1 MDAETNEAT
10 TARGELSRRRFLNA
24 SAGGAA
30 GLVGWSLLGGRAAA
44 ATSDPAAPGG
54 AGGPASLVLSLN
66 PDWLFGGPWVPGSS
80 EPGFDDSGF
89 NRVGLPHCVTPLS
102 WREWDPASWTK
113 VWTYRRHF
121 PLPPQ
126 AQKMRAFVD
135 FAGALTSITPTIN
148 GHTLARH
155 QGGYLPA
162 AYELTDHLVAEDN
175 VLAVTLDSTW
185 QSVPPEGNP
194 KGPESIDLFEA
205 GGLYRDVALR
215 FVPQIFVS
223 DVFAKPVDVLTG
235 SPRVDVEC
243 TVDSAVTPSSPLKV
257 VVELLDRGRPLARTS
272 VPVPLSRPGQATV
285 SVTLRG
291 LESVRLWDNENPNLY
306 QVVARVY
313 MGSHPLHDFSR
324 RIGFRQAEFT
334 PDGFFL
340 NGKRLKIFGLNRH
353 QIYPYTAM
361 AMPARVQRHDAE
373 LLKKLNCNMVRMS
386 HYPQDPAFLDACDE
400 LGIMLWEETPGW
412 QYIGDSAWQDQ
423 MLRDVQAMVV
433 RDRSRPSVVIWG
445 VKANEAS
452 HQYVSL
458 YTQAKDLADSL
469 DGSRPTSGTSYK
481 TTEDFVFDVMAR
493 DAYNGRQGNAYLD
506 PQNGVRGVNV
516 PPYPGVPYLVTES
529 VGALSGAPYYRWI
542 DDQATLAMQARMH
555 AQVHNIAGAED
566 AICGVLAW
574 CFADYDSPHGNIY
587 QNIKW
592 PGVVD
597 TFRVPKPGAAPYLA
611 QVDPSVRTVIEP
623 AFFWD
628 FGPTSPVTTL
638 GANAMI
644 WSNCDRLEAYLDG
657 VHHATLTPNAAP
669 TDAGAHQGYAHLAHA
684 PFYLDTTGIDA
695 AAPPELRLDGYVGSR
710 RVLSRS
716 FSADHFG
723 DRLALDVDDTSLVAD
738 GCDATRVAFR
748 AVDRHGN
755 PRPYATGDVTV
766 SVTGPAV
773 WLGQVLTFAPLAD
786 ADVVPLGGRIKVTA
800 TLANGRFPFESNGG
814 VGGIWLRSLLD
825 QPGSI
830 TVTVTHPTLGT
841 ATARIH
847 SDQPPVSAFSDASR
861 PRPHTDPVAAMTFT
875 DVVLSLEASSVWD
888 VQPAGPTSFS
898 TLPPGSTATSTWTVT
913 APPRTTTPPGGLTAK
928 SAFTLAGNAVTTTA
942 PIPVMLVATLVQAFN
957 NVGTSPDSDPASGD
971 FSGSHT
977 SYSSDALAAAGL
989 TPGATVKAAGLTFTW
1004 PDTALGR
1011 PDNVIAEGQIILVEP
1026 SPGAT
1031 TLGFLGASANGGTSG
1046 PVVITYTDGTSTT
1059 RTISFDAWQRG
1070 PSSGTTV
1077 AASIPYR
1084 NGKSGVLEG
1093 STYVYAITVPIDPS
1107 RTVRTLTLPNA
1118 TNGKTTMHI
1127 FAVAL
1132 GS

>member
-1 MDAETNEAT
+1 M
-10 TARGELSRRRFLNA
+10 
-24 SAGGAA
+24 
-30 GLVGWSLLGGRAAA
+30 
-44 ATSDPAAPGG
+44 
-54 AGGPASLVLSLN
+54 VLSLN
-66 PDWLFGGPWVPGSS
+66 ADWLFGGPWVPGSS
-80 EPGFDDSGF
+80 QPGFDDSGF
-89 NRVGLPHCVTPLS
+89 NRVGIPHCVTPLS
-102 WREWDPASWTK
+102 WREWDPASWAK
-113 VWTYRRHF
+113 VWIYRRHF
-121 PLPPQ
+121 HLPPQ

-148 GHTLARH
+148 GHTLAKH
-155 QGGYLPA
+155 QGGYLPSS
-162 AYELTDHLVAEDN
+162 YELTDYLVAEDN
-175 VLAVTLDSTW
+175 VLAVNLDSTW
-185 QSVPPEGNP
+185 QSVPPEGSP
-194 KGPESIDLFEA
+194 KGPESLDLFGP
-205 GGLYRDVALR
+205 GGLYRDVSLR
-215 FVPQIFVS
+215 FVPQVFVS
-223 DVFAKPVDVLTG
+223 DVFAKPVDVLTS
-235 SPRVDVEC
+235 SPHVDVQC
-243 TVDSAVTPSSPLKV
+243 TIDSAVTPSSPLKV

-272 VPVPLSRPGQATV
+272 TPVSLSRPGQATV
-285 SVTLRG
+285 SVTLDG
-291 LESVRLWDNENPNLY
+291 FGSVRLWDPENPNLY
-306 QVVARVY
+306 QVVATVY
-313 MGSHPLHDFSR
+313 MGSQPLHDFSR
-324 RIGFRQAEFT
+324 RIGFRKAEFT

-340 NGKRLKIFGLNRH
+340 NGKRFKLFGLNRH
-353 QIYPYTAM
+353 QIYPYTGM

-412 QYIGDSAWQDQ
+412 QYVGDSAWQDL
-423 MLRDVQAMVV
+423 MLQDVHAMVV
-433 RDRSRPSVVIWG
+433 RDRSRPSVIIWG
-445 VKANEAS
+445 VKPNEAS

-458 YTQAKDLADSL
+458 YTQAKDLANSL

-506 PQNGVRGVNV
+506 PANGQPGVNV

-542 DDQATLAMQARMH
+542 DNQATLAMQARMH
-555 AQVHNIAGAED
+555 AQVHNIAASRD

-574 CFADYDSPHGNIY
+574 CFADYDSPRGNIY
-587 QNIKW
+587 QKIKW

-657 VHHATLTPNAAP
+657 AHYTTLTPNAASTP
-669 TDAGAHQGYAHLAHA
+669 AGADQGYPHLAHA
-684 PFYLDTTGIDA
+684 PFYLSTTGFDA
-695 AAPPELRLDGYVGSR
+695 AALPELRLDGYVGSR

-716 FSADHFG
+716 FSADHSG
-723 DRLALDVDDTSLVAD
+723 DRLALYVDDTSLVAD

-748 AVDRHGN
+748 SVDRYGN
-755 PRPYATGDVTV
+755 PRPYPTGDVTV

-773 WLGQVLTFAPLAD
+773 WLGQVLTFQPSAD
-786 ADVVPLGGRIKVTA
+786 SDVVPLGGQIEVIA
-800 TLANGRFPFESNGG
+800 TLANGRFPFEANGG
-814 VGGIWLRSLLD
+814 VGGIWVRSLLD

-841 ATARIH
+841 ATARIR
-847 SDQPPVSAFSDASR
+847 SDQPPASTFFDT
-861 PRPHTDPVAAMTFT
+861 PQPQSTTDPVAAMTFT
-875 DVVLSLEASSVWD
+875 NVVLSLEASSVWD
-888 VQPAGPTSFS
+888 IQAAGPTTFS

-913 APPRTTTPPGGLTAK
+913 APPRTDTPPGGLTVNAT
-928 SAFTLAGNAVTTTA
+928 FTQAGNPVSTTG
-942 PIPVMLVATLVQAFN
+942 PVPLSLVATLTQAFN
-957 NVGTSPDSDPASGD
+957 NVGISPDSDPASGD

-977 SYSSDALAAAGL
+977 SYSADALAAAGL
-989 TPGATVKAAGLTFTW
+989 TPGGPVTAAGLTFRW
-1004 PDTALGR
+1004 PDSSPGQ
-1011 PDNVIAEGQIILVEP
+1011 PDNVIAEGQIILMEP

-1031 TLGFLGASANGGTSG
+1031 ILGFLGASANGATSG
-1046 PVVITYTDGTSTT
+1046 PVVITYTNGTSTT
-1059 RTISFDAWQRG
+1059 KDITFEAWQRG
-1070 PSSGTTV
+1070 PSSSNIT
-1077 AASIPYR
+1077 AATIPYR
-1084 NGKSGVLEG
+1084 NGKSGRLDG
-1093 STYVYAITVPIDPS
+1093 TTYVYATTVPIDPS
-1107 RTVRTLTLPNA
+1107 KTVKTITLPNA